1 MERKAKHVY
10 ESKTTQIQI
19 LMPRHIN
26 GYNRLFGGKLV
37 EWIDVVAAVTARRHS
52 GCNVTTACIDNLQ
65 FQSGAHANNTIVIEG
80 QLTWVGRTSM
90 EVRVDTFVEE
100 LDGKKTHI
108 NRAYLIMVALDEKEN
123 PTEVPALLCD
133 TDEEKAEIQA
143 QIDEVFAGMDPT
155 VEEIAR
161 ELDIPKEEVVMA
173 LESIVEPISLYEP
186 VYSEGGDTLYVLDQ
200 VGDNNDESNWLDE
213 IALKETVAA
222 LSDREKMILNL
233 RFLQGKTQ
241 MEVAKEIGISQAQ
254 VSRLEKGAIDRI
266 KEK

>member
-108 NRAYLIMVALDEKEN
+108 NRAYLIWLRWMKRKIPRKCRPCCAI
-123 PTEVPALLCD
+123 PTR
-133 TDEEKAEIQA
+133 K
-143 QIDEVFAGMDPT
+143 
-155 VEEIAR
+155 R
-161 ELDIPKEEVVMA
+161 R
-173 LESIVEPISLYEP
+173 
-186 VYSEGGDTLYVLDQ
+186 
-200 VGDNNDESNWLDE
+200 N
-213 IALKETVAA
+213 
-222 LSDREKMILNL
+222 
-233 RFLQGKTQ
+233 
-241 MEVAKEIGISQAQ
+241 
-254 VSRLEKGAIDRI
+254 SRLESCGQDYGKSGERKII
-266 KEK
+266 KQTQRLY

>member
-123 PTEVPALLCD
+123 PTEVPALLCRYRRGKGGIRGW
-133 TDEEKAEIQA
+133 KA
-143 QIDEVFAGMDPT
+143 AG
-155 VEEIAR
+155 
-161 ELDIPKEEVVMA
+161 
-173 LESIVEPISLYEP
+173 
-186 VYSEGGDTLYVLDQ
+186 
-200 VGDNNDESNWLDE
+200 
-213 IALKETVAA
+213 
-222 LSDREKMILNL
+222 
-233 RFLQGKTQ
+233 
-241 MEVAKEIGISQAQ
+241 
-254 VSRLEKGAIDRI
+254 RI
-266 KEK
+266 TERAEKEKLLNKHKDYIKKEL

>member
-1 MERKAKHVY
+1 
-10 ESKTTQIQI
+10 
-19 LMPRHIN
+19 
-26 GYNRLFGGKLV
+26 
-37 EWIDVVAAVTARRHS
+37 
-52 GCNVTTACIDNLQ
+52 
-65 FQSGAHANNTIVIEG
+65 
-80 QLTWVGRTSM
+80 
-90 EVRVDTFVEE
+90 
-100 LDGKKTHI
+100 
-108 NRAYLIMVALDEKEN
+108 
-123 PTEVPALLCD
+123 
-133 TDEEKAEIQA
+133 
-143 QIDEVFAGMDPT
+143 
-155 VEEIAR
+155 
-161 ELDIPKEEVVMA
+161 MA